1 MANDVLRHNLSN
13 CQEALTEAVLKA
25 AEALI
30 IVRHVDARI
39 AELDDRKQ

>member
-1 MANDVLRHNLSN
+1 MANDVLRHNLSTV
-13 CQEALTEAVLKA
+13 QVLTETVLKA

-39 AELDDRKQ
+39 AELDDKKQ